1 MNRKLLAARLA
12 WGFILFLAI
21 VLLITGSMAR
31 ISFLQGDPY
40 GLASSLEQI
49 GLSTD
54 FFAIY
59 FAVIEILFAL
69 LFMAIGVL
77 IFWKASGDWMAILV
91 STAFI
96 TLGVSTPMPDA
107 LIIHNDLWFWP
118 VLFVR
123 ALSINLALLMF
134 NLFPDGHFVPGWTRF
149 LSLGA
154 ILYSALWF
162 LFPELVPPI
171 AILVEATDVRSLA
184 LFSPLILLAMIG
196 VGSQIYRYKRVSSAV
211 QRQQTK
217 WVVLGIVAFLVVAW
231 IILLPFGL
239 FSSLR
244 NSVVYVVLTGPLLL
258 LGMGFIPLSTAFAI
272 LRYRLWDIS
281 IIVRKT
287 ASYALLTA
295 LLALIYFG
303 AVVFLQSIFETVSS
317 GQQSPIGIV
326 VSTLIIAA
334 LFAPLRRRV
343 QDFID
348 RRFYRRKYDA
358 EKTLVSFGQFVRDET
373 DLEALTAELLRV
385 TEETMQPE
393 QVSIWLKQPAKEI
406 RDFIS

>member
-1 MNRKLLAARLA
+1 MNRKLPIVRLA

-21 VLLITGSMAR
+21 VLLIAGSMAR

-40 GLASSLEQI
+40 GLAAALNQI
-49 GLSTD
+49 GLTTD
-54 FFAIY
+54 FFAVY
-59 FAVIEILFAL
+59 FTAIEILFAL
-69 LFMAIGVL
+69 LFMTIGAL
-77 IFWKASGDWMAILV
+77 IYWKAADDWMAILV

-96 TLGVSTPMPDA
+96 TLGVSSPLPDA
-107 LIIHNDLWFWP
+107 LIIQNDLWFWP

-123 ALSINLALLMF
+123 ALSINLTLLMF
-134 NLFPDGHFVPGWTRF
+134 YLFPDGRFVPGWARF
-149 LSLGA
+149 LSMGV

-162 LFPELVPPI
+162 LFTELMQPI
-171 AILVEATDVRSLA
+171 AILVEANDVQSLA
-184 LFSPLILLAMIG
+184 KWSPVILLALIG
-196 VGSQIYRYKRVSSAV
+196 VGSQIYRYNRLSSAV

-217 WVVLGIVAFLVVAW
+217 WVVLGIAAFLAVIS

-244 NSVVYVVLTGPLLL
+244 DSVVYVVLAGPLLL
-258 LGMGFIPLSTAFAI
+258 LAVGFIPLSTALAI

-287 ASYALLTA
+287 VSYAVLTA
-295 LLALIYFG
+295 LLAMVYFG
-303 AVVFLQSIFETVSS
+303 VVVLLQSVFEAVS
-317 GQQSPIGIV
+317 GQQSPIIV
-326 VSTLIIAA
+326 VISTLVIAA

-358 EKTLVSFGQFVRDET
+358 ERTLANFGQFVRDET

-385 TEETMQPE
+385 TQETMQPE
-393 QVSIWLKQPAKEI
+393 QTSIWLKESAIEARI
-406 RDFIS
+406 DIS